1 MQTNAKKLGRCLP
14 VGNLPYDTDS
24 AATKMMVKLFEDL
37 PFLANMPLASK
48 DDSIL
53 NRTLFN
59 LTGIKHNSKKILF
72 DEEAL
77 NLKSYLIALDAIFN
91 DPNPQNLETYKFNTY
106 FLKKYLQIIEKI
118 KPRETVVNLIGPFS
132 LALSILKNDG
142 SAFIT
147 DKFYRKYI
155 IQALAARALWIIQ
168 KIKEASADTRPIIIF
183 EEPLLYKIGETIR
196 NSEEVKRDTIVN
208 LLAKVTQK
216 IQTTGALVGIQ
227 SFEKCDWKI
236 PIEAGI
242 NIISFDAYNNP
253 NNLHIM
259 TEQINEFLA
268 NGGRINW
275 GIVPVQNESLVKDSS
290 VDKIFDRLIKTF
302 EGLVSAGAS
311 QKLIYNHAMVS
322 INGNVDNLPIIFAEK
337 ALIMATQLAKK
348 IPVKS

>member
-1 MQTNAKKLGRCLP
+1 MHTNAKKLGRCLP
-14 VGNLPYDTDS
+14 VGNIPYDTES

-48 DDSIL
+48 EDSII

-59 LTGIKHNSKKILF
+59 LPGIKNSGKKILF
-72 DEEAL
+72 DEDAN
-77 NLKSYLIALDAIFN
+77 NLKSYLIGLDAIYN
-91 DPNPQNLETYKFNTY
+91 ESVPQKLEKYNFDTY
-106 FLKKYLQIIEKI
+106 FLKRYLQIVEKI

-132 LALSILKNDG
+132 IALSIVKNDG

-168 KIKEASADTRPIIIF
+168 KIKEVSADTRPVIIF

-196 NSEEVKRDTIVN
+196 NSEDVKRDTIVN
-208 LLAKVTQK
+208 LLAKVIQK

-227 SFEKCDWKI
+227 CFEKCDWKI
-236 PIEAGI
+236 PIEAGV

-268 NGGRINW
+268 KGGRINW
-275 GIVPVQNESLVKDSS
+275 GIVPVQNESLVKDLS

-302 EGLVSAGAS
+302 ESLVNAGAS
-311 QKLIYNHAMVS
+311 QKLVYNHAMVS
-322 INGNVDNLPIIFAEK
+322 INGNIDNLSIIFAEK